1 MKRDNFDFENQGLDR
16 INAEMNRRKHYMKSL
31 RTYDMAIF
39 LIEKRYESLT
49 SAQLENKFCMS
60 RSTLLSSIGNL
71 KDVHG
76 LKIVN
81 DATKGKTALYRLVGF
96 EDPKGRGHTGR
107 KHKNKKPKSNFN
119 FTYDK
124 PETFNPLI
132 ESVFR

>member
-81 DATKGKTALYRLVGF
+81 DATKGRTALYRLVGF

-107 KHKNKKPKSNFN
+107 KHKNKKFKSNPNYAF
-119 FTYDK
+119 DK
-124 PETFNPLI
+124 PATFNPLI